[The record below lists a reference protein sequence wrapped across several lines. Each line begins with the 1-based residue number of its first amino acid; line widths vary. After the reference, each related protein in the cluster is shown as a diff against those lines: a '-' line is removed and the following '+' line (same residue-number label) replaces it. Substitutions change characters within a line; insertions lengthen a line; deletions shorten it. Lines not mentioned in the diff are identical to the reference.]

1 MSQPGTVLWFA
12 HHEVRLAWRDFIS
25 MITAGR
31 RRRTFGIVIGF
42 LIFAGLMHGLANY
55 VVGSLANVGID
66 PERDVLV
73 YATAIGILASS
84 LMISQ
89 ALEAVTRAFYAR
101 ADLDLILTSPA
112 VAPKVFSIRIMA
124 IAFTTFAMAVLLAGP
139 FINILVIKGGARW
152 LTAYGMAG
160 VAACFATAFAVGISI
175 LLFHVIGP
183 RRARFVAQVVAAIVG
198 ATFVI
203 GLQAAA
209 ILTNGT
215 ISRFAILQSEKFAEL
230 LPPVE
235 SIVWLPARAL
245 TGDVDALIPML
256 ALAALVLAGAIALF
270 ATRFADYAIATA
282 GVTELR
288 MRAQAKQR
296 KFRALSA
303 MQVLRRK
310 EWTLLLRD
318 PWLISQTLMQLL
330 YLLPPALLLWRKFGE
345 DGDTIIVIVPV
356 LVVAAGQLAG
366 GLAWLA
372 VSGEDAPDLIATA
385 PVPTRMIIRAKVEA
399 VLGAIAVVSSPLV
412 ILLALSAPWAALVT
426 AVAIAI
432 AATASTTIQLLFKGQ
447 AKRSH
452 FRRRQ
457 TSSRVATFAEAL
469 SSMAWAAT
477 AGLAAAGTWFA
488 IGSGIA
494 ALFVLL
500 VAWMI
505 HPRPAKAQLIARPA

>member
-1 MSQPGTVLWFA
+1 MIAPGSLAWFA
-12 HHEVRLAWRDFIS
+12 RHEIRLAWRDFIS

-31 RRRTFGIVIGF
+31 RRRTIGIVIGF
-42 LIFAGLMHGLANY
+42 IIFAVLMHALADY
-55 VVGSLANVGID
+55 IVGGFADVGID

-73 YATAIGILASS
+73 YVTAIGILSSS

-101 ADLDLILTSPA
+101 ADLDLILTSPV
-112 VAPKVFSIRIMA
+112 VAPKVFAVRIAA
-124 IAFTTFAMAVLLAGP
+124 IAFTTFAMAFLLAGP
-139 FINILVIKGGARW
+139 FINVLVVRGGARW
-152 LTAYGMAG
+152 LTAYGMVA
-160 VAACFATAFAVGISI
+160 VAACVATALAVAITI

-209 ILTNGT
+209 ILSSGT
-215 ISRFAILQSEKFAEL
+215 ISRFAILQSKKLAEI
-230 LPPVE
+230 LPPLDSVF
-235 SIVWLPARAL
+235 WLPARAM
-245 TGDVDALIPML
+245 TGDPGALVPVL
-256 ALAALVLAGAIALF
+256 GVALLVLAGAIALF

-288 MRAQAKQR
+288 LTGQAR
-296 KFRALSA
+296 ERHFRALSA

-345 DGDTIIVIVPV
+345 DGDTITVIVPV
-356 LVVAAGQLAG
+356 IVVAAGQLAG

-399 VLGAIAVVSSPLV
+399 VLGGIAIVSAPL
-412 ILLALSAPWAALVT
+412 ILLLGLSAPWAALVT

-432 AATASTTIQLLFKGQ
+432 AAIASTMIQLMFKGQ

-457 TSSRVATFAEAL
+457 TSSRIATFAEAL
-469 SSMAWAAT
+469 SSMTWAAT
-477 AGLAAAGTWFA
+477 AGLAAAGTWLA
-488 IGSGIA
+488 LGSAIA
-494 ALFVLL
+494 ALLVL
-500 VAWMI
+500 A
-505 HPRPAKAQLIARPA
+505 